1 MPVFDPAFAANV
13 KDSST
18 SLVGIAQVRIAG
30 VTSSRASGTAA
41 VIAAATPLVAVG
53 KSTTITD
60 ATDGVTKI
68 VRPATSRTDVNTSA
82 LLPVAVA
89 AAGYTGSVDG
99 TFILVTESVTV
110 CAVYAPDG
118 SRTAGTLSTG
128 VITMAAVQGVTISG
142 TITGT
147 AAGDTWV
154 LPVTAATAQ
163 SASQTG
169 IVSPYS
175 MFKGSAN
182 SVGGLTDSGWVPKI
196 DGISKLES
204 GFPSVVNDQIVT
216 KVSAGVKFTA
226 QEFSGGVVGVL
237 SNLVDAAMTGDLQA
251 IAAEIVF
258 RDKGNRLTTYW
269 CPSCTI
275 VNAPEI
281 SAKND
286 WSTTPWELA
295 VNDQVETGAV
305 NSTHAAWLRNSNLYT
320 RLFYTH

>member
-1 MPVFDPAFAANV
+1 MAVFDPAFAANV

-18 SLVGIAQVRIAG
+18 SLVGIAQVRIAS
-30 VTSSRASGTAA
+30 VTSSRAAGTATP
-41 VIAAATPLVAVG
+41 IAAATPLVAVG

-60 ATDGVTKI
+60 ATDEITKI
-68 VRPATSRTDVNTSA
+68 VRPVSPYAVNAASA
-82 LLPVAVA
+82 APVAVA

-99 TFILVTESVTV
+99 CFILVIDSPTV
-110 CAVYAPDG
+110 CSLYAPDG
-118 SRTAGTLSTG
+118 TKTAGTVVTG
-128 VITMAAVQGVTISG
+128 AITVGPSQGVTVSG
-142 TITGT
+142 TATGT

-154 LPVTAATAQ
+154 LPVIAATAQ
-163 SASQTG
+163 ASAQTG

-175 MFKGSAN
+175 MFKGSLN
-182 SVGGLTDSGWVPKI
+182 SVGGLTDSAWMPKI
-196 DGISKLES
+196 ENIAKLES
-204 GFPSVVNDQIVT
+204 GFPSTVNDQIVT
-216 KVSAGVKFTA
+216 KTSAGIKFTA

-237 SNLVDAAMTGDLQA
+237 SNLVDAAMLGDLQA

-286 WSTTPWELA
+286 WSVVPWELT